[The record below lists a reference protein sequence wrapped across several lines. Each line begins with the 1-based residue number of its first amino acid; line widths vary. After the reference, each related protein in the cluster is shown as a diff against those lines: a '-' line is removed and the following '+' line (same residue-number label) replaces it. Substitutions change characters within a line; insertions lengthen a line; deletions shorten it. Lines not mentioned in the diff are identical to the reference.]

1 MPNLLTALAGLFPGG
16 DNAATDMLRV
26 GALGV
31 FLHFLAYYILGRC
44 LFRSPSLAALLSI
57 LMCIAVHWSFGTFW
71 GSMRSDPVPRIFYAD
86 LWPFL
91 LLLACAAV
99 KRPQLQPVVM
109 FLAGC
114 AMLVHTVSALM
125 GGAMFFMA
133 FFLLWQDRG
142 LWRHAG
148 LSLLNLLSFAVPVV
162 IYMGIF
168 LADTPAPPAGYAGL
182 FAEVRALRYSKD
194 WHDVWQSLADI
205 LRYYTFP
212 IPILPAAAVSAV
224 VLFRKRQQLAGP
236 VRTLLRLMPGMVLGI
251 VGGCVL
257 CALEMWLA
265 RHLGRQNMSQE
276 ILRGT
281 RFLVPLS
288 WLLLTC
294 LLSLY
299 WQGIAPLLRRG
310 FVVLLAV
317 VLLSLGQGKQVVAAR
332 HALADVTGLSWLDTQ
347 EARQI
352 KVRSLRLQDALRAL
366 RAQAGPEELVFAD
379 GDCMAV
385 RFAARM
391 PMLPVHK
398 DGNVI
403 YYAGD
408 PVLAGRWLAMQ
419 RCMAADGAGYM
430 DVWRTE
436 QAALLLTRHVEH
448 KAQLLRYGSLLFE
461 NEDWLLLRRSLP
473 PAADG
478 KAQTMRSGH
487 AD

>member
-1 MPNLLTALAGLFPGG
+1 M
-16 DNAATDMLRV
+16 
-26 GALGV
+26 
-31 FLHFLAYYILGRC
+31 
-44 LFRSPSLAALLSI
+44 S
-57 LMCIAVHWSFGTFW
+57 IAVHWSFGTFW

-99 KRPQLQPVVM
+99 KRPSLQPVVM
-109 FLAGC
+109 FLSGC

-133 FFLLWQDRG
+133 FFLLWRDRG

-148 LSLLNLLSFAVPVV
+148 LSLLNLLIFAVPVV
-162 IYMGIF
+162 IYLKVF
-168 LADTPAPPAGYAGL
+168 LADTPAPPVEYAGL

-205 LRYYTFP
+205 SRYYTFP
-212 IPILPAAAVSAV
+212 VPLFPAAAVAAAI
-224 VLFRKRQQLAGP
+224 LFKKRQQLAGP

-251 VGGCVL
+251 AGGCVL

-299 WQGIAPLLRRG
+299 WQGLAPLLRRG
-310 FVVLLAV
+310 LVILLAV

-332 HALADVTGLSWLDTQ
+332 HALADMTGLGWLDTE
-347 EARQI
+347 EARRI
-352 KVRSLRLQDALRAL
+352 KAHSLGLRDALQAL
-366 RAQAGPEELVFAD
+366 RAQAGPEELVFTD

-403 YYAGD
+403 YYAAD
-408 PVLAGRWLAMQ
+408 PDMARRWLAMQ
-419 RCMAADGAGYM
+419 HRMAADATGYM
-430 DVWRTE
+430 EVWRTE

-448 KAQLLRYGSLLFE
+448 KALLLRYGALLFE
-461 NEDWLLLRRSLP
+461 NEDWLLLRRSP
-473 PAADG
+473 VAADAD
-478 KAQTMRSGH
+478 AQVTRSGY